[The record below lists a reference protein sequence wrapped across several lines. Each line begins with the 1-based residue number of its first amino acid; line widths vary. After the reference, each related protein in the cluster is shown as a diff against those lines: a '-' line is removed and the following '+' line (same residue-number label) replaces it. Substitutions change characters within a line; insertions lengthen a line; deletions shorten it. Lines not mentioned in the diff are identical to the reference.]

1 MSVQY
6 LANYW
11 FRNELLKISSFF
23 IKDTRWGDSL
33 PCFGYVSE
41 NAMLELLNPS
51 SNHESTA

>member
-23 IKDTRWGDSL
+23 IKDIRWGDSL